1 MFGWTVWGCLVW
13 GVGRGGGQSC
23 ISTLLA
29 AKLFDIFFSE
39 WVWNKSTGQ
48 TQHRAN
54 THTYP
59 HCAHTVFSLG
69 KTHNTWTPAYLT
81 EANEVCAWKL
91 LSVPRSH
98 VPCEHSFQ
106 LKSDKEKSTL
116 QHSQHR
122 FNLFSINFAFHCF
135 WAPLRTL
142 CLFALHCLHCSFS
155 TVKTQREEAKNLKRH
170 LRVLNSAP
178 CFLMCCLV
186 SSL

>member
-29 AKLFDIFFSE
+29 AKLFDIFFLNGSE
-39 WVWNKSTGQ
+39 TNRLGKHSTEL
-48 TQHRAN
+48 

>member
-29 AKLFDIFFSE
+29 AKLFDFFSE

-106 LKSDKEKSTL
+106 LNSDKEKSTL

-155 TVKTQREEAKNLKRH
+155 TVKPRGKK
-170 LRVLNSAP
+170 LRISKDI
-178 CFLMCCLV
+178 
-186 SSL
+186 SES